1 MRGFKIKMA
10 VTWPQASGKESSCM
24 VIQAGLRV
32 EISYVSLS
40 HNQHY
45 RLVPSGSGGTFFYTT
60 AIRVNICF
68 AGRETAVGGISV

>member
-1 MRGFKIKMA
+1 
-10 VTWPQASGKESSCM
+10 M